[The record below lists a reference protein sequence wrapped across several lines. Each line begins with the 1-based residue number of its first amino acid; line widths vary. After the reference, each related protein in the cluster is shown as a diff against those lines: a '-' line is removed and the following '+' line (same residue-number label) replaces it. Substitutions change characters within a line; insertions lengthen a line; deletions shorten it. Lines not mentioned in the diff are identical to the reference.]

1 MIFKFFFAFAV
12 IVAASAA
19 KQDDESLMKILAKE
33 RKEMREERREMRKIF
48 QRETARLEKEDR
60 KLQRQNDEQKEEN
73 IKQSQEIQQ
82 LKEKLRHADVVA
94 QNSLRQKEQR
104 GSVLF
109 ELKKIVKAEIK
120 NFMSLEFKGKMNS
133 TMHEDDVQSELQK
146 IVNAEIKDFL
156 ISEKICVSGIIGYA
170 NIKLG
175 AYTTTVQFHHEFPR
189 KPTVTASLSYIYN
202 SGNHA
207 SHTQA
212 YTEVKKVTT
221 TTADIYIYK
230 GFSVTSFDVA
240 WIACL

>member
-109 ELKKIVKAEIK
+109 EVKKIVKREIK
-120 NFMSLEFKGKMNS
+120 NFMSLEFKEKWNS

-156 ISEKICVSGIIGYA
+156 ISEKICVSGRLVVKTGS
-170 NIKLG
+170 
-175 AYTTTVQFHHEFPR
+175 AYTTSTVQFHHTFPR
-189 KPTVTASLSYIYN
+189 KPTVTASLAYIYN
-202 SGNHA
+202 TGNGRTH
-207 SHTQA
+207 A
-212 YTEVKKVTT
+212 YTTVKKVTT
-221 TTADIYIYK
+221 DSANIYTYK
-230 GFSVTSFDVA
+230 AFSDMYFDVV